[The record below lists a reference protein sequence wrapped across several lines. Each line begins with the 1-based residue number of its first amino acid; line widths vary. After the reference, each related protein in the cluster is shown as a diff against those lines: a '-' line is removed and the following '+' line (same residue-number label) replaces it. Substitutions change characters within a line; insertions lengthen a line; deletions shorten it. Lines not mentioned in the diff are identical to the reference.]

1 MSDSYVINFKNT
13 IIDLY
18 PNYLKKSFLKKTIE
32 FGLVTDDPKR
42 GDQLPLRADNVV
54 DVTDCKTFD
63 EKLEK
68 ILIEDNII
76 KFAENFEYNK
86 QYRHFCYFKL
96 FNFNRKKL
104 IDLVNSG
111 EITEFSKDNNKLT
124 ESYNKPSLQFIN
136 DLIYIKFSYALKN
149 DTDNRVKFTVICVID
164 EKNNIMEFRMDKIGI
179 AYKNSYNFYRD
190 KINSILVYFNKKLGI
205 HVEHIDFKAVVEYIK
220 LEKEDMKVYAQRM
233 RRNGTVAYLESNNN
247 NDEIV
252 IPILGE
258 LHNLIQNNK
267 CLFESNNETKIIKN
281 KLHEFIDE
289 IEIKSDLPMVKLK
302 KQDSKIDFGIT
313 HNYKGE
319 EFSFFMFYGDL
330 LGDKEM
336 MDYVRKYFV
345 ECCNEINEK
354 LQPNGTSDIQM

>member
-1 MSDSYVINFKNT
+1 MSESYVINFKNT

-18 PNYLKKSFLKKTIE
+18 PTYLKNSFLKQAIKI
-32 FGLVTDDPKR
+32 GLVTDDPKR
-42 GDQLPLRADNVV
+42 GDQLPLKADNVV
-54 DVTDCKTFD
+54 DVTDCTLLD

-68 ILIEDNII
+68 ILTKDNII

-96 FNFNRKKL
+96 LNFNRKKL
-104 IDLVNSG
+104 DTLVNNG
-111 EITEFSKDNNKLT
+111 NIIEFLKDNNKLT
-124 ESYNKPSLQFIN
+124 EKYNKPSLQFI
-136 DLIYIKFSYALKN
+136 DELIYIKFSYALKN

-164 EKNNIMEFRMDKIGI
+164 EKNNIIELRMDKIGI
-179 AYKNSYNFYRD
+179 AYKNSYTFYRD
-190 KINSILVYFNKKLGI
+190 KIISILNYLNKELDI
-205 HVEHIDFKAVVEYIK
+205 QVENIDFKSVVEYIK
-220 LEKEDMKVYAQRM
+220 FEKEDMQIYAQRM

-247 NDEIV
+247 NEIV

-258 LHNLIQNNK
+258 LHNLIKSNK
-267 CLFESNNETKIIKN
+267 CLFESNAETKRIKN

-302 KQDSKIDFGIT
+302 KKDSKIDFGIT

-319 EFSFFMFYGDL
+319 DFSFFIFYGEL

-336 MDYVRKYFV
+336 MDYVRNYFV
-345 ECCNEINEK
+345 ECCNEISEK
-354 LQPNGTSDIQM
+354 LQLNGTSNIQM

>member
-1 MSDSYVINFKNT
+1 MSESYVINFKNT

-18 PNYLKKSFLKKTIE
+18 PTYLKKSFLKKAIE
-32 FGLVTDDPKR
+32 FGLVIDDPKR
-42 GDQLPLRADNVV
+42 GDQLPLKDNNVV
-54 DVTDCKTFD
+54 DVTDCKALD

-86 QYRHFCYFKL
+86 QYRHFCYFRL

-104 IDLVNSG
+104 DILVNNG
-111 EITEFSKDNNKLT
+111 NIIKFLKDNNKLT
-124 ESYNKPSLQFIN
+124 EIYDKPSLQFID

-164 EKNNIMEFRMDKIGI
+164 EKNNIIELRMDKIGI
-179 AYKNSYNFYRD
+179 AYKNSYTFYRD
-190 KINSILVYFNKKLGI
+190 KIIFILSYLKKELDI
-205 HVEHIDFKAVVEYIK
+205 QVENIDFKAVVEYIK
-220 LEKEDMKVYAQRM
+220 SEKEDMKVYAQRM

-247 NDEIV
+247 NNEIV

-258 LHNLIQNNK
+258 LYNLIESNE
-267 CLFESNNETKIIKN
+267 CLFESNTETKMIKK

-319 EFSFFMFYGDL
+319 DFSFFMFYGDL
-330 LGDKEM
+330 LGNKEM

-345 ECCNEINEK
+345 ECCNEISDQ
-354 LQPNGTSDIQM
+354 LQPNGISNI